1 MNKFFISIAFAA
13 IFATAGLAVAG
24 DKPDPPGA
32 KKSLQRIRLPFDCDG
47 KRDGVVMDSQ
57 VITRD
62 PDNVKL
68 GTKFDLTTTITGL
81 DRGMMRGRCLAVQI
95 LKRILDD
102 LPDHDVGMNKYKW
115 KVHTIVWI
123 PEKDIEWGQKAIEI
137 KYPFTFNE
145 LGMWYA
151 ETGLAYTQKYEW
163 WDMGGTFCIVK

>member
-68 GTKFDLTTTITGL
+68 GTKFDLTTTIRHKSLVGFTIAEHDEGL
-81 DRGMMRGRCLAVQI
+81 EILCLGRF
-95 LKRILDD
+95 R
-102 LPDHDVGMNKYKW
+102 
-115 KVHTIVWI
+115 
-123 PEKDIEWGQKAIEI
+123 
-137 KYPFTFNE
+137 
-145 LGMWYA
+145 
-151 ETGLAYTQKYEW
+151 
-163 WDMGGTFCIVK
+163 